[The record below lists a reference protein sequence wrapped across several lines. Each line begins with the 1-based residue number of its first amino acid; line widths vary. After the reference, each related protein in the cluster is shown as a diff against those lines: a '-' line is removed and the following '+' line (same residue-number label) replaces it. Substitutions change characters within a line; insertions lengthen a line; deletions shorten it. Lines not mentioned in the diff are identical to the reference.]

1 MASDAAITTI
11 IRELKDY
18 YDTTYGVKACDET
31 ILNQSTETFEEIVY
45 ICKKFFHQQA
55 NAYWKER
62 SIHDEKMFRAQEFAK
77 RELTE
82 RKEINKFKTIQ
93 NTSSFSSGT
102 YLIGE
107 SDVDITVFEAKLGT
121 VEWYN
126 SVLTPLGYTYKKTI
140 CEDLPEAYHVFSKY
154 IDDVEI
160 ELKIRE
166 EKPSE
171 YISRLHKYTDETM
184 PQEKKIYFTYVK
196 YLLKEDKQ
204 SYKMAKYSFYNSCLR
219 ATWHTRALPMI

>member
-1 MASDAAITTI
+1 MASDTAVAAIV
-11 IRELKDY
+11 RELKDY
-18 YDTTYGVKACDET
+18 YDTTYGVNACDET
-31 ILNQSTETFEEIVY
+31 ILNESTETFEEIVD
-45 ICKKFFHQQA
+45 ICKKNFHRQA

-82 RKEINKFKTIQ
+82 RKEINKFKRIQ

-107 SDVDITVFEAKLGT
+107 SDVDITVFEAELET
-121 VEWYN
+121 VKWYN

-160 ELKIRE
+160 ELKIRKKE
-166 EKPSE
+166 PSK
-171 YISRLHKYTDETM
+171 YISQLHKYTDEKM

-204 SYKMAKYSFYNSCLR
+204 SYKMAKYSFYNSALH
-219 ATWHTRALPMI
+219 ATSCTRALPMI